1 MIAAILTLFQPV
13 VIFLVRTFGPR
24 RNYTDFL
31 VHVGLGVLIVGLGS
45 WWDFVVVWIVIILAF
60 TRISSRK
67 GDSK

>member
-1 MIAAILTLFQPV
+1 MIASILTFFQPV
-13 VIFLVRTFGPR
+13 VIFFVRAFGPR

-31 VHVGLGVLIVGLGS
+31 IHLGLGVLIVGLNN
-45 WWDFVVVWIVIILAF
+45 WWDFIVVWIVIALSF